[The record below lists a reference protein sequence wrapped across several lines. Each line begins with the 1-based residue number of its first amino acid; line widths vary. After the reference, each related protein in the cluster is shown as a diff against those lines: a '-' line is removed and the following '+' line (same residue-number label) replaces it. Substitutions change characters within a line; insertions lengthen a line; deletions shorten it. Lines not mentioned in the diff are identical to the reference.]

1 MRAIIL
7 TGQTGQGHISAA
19 KAIHEALQRQHIDAR
34 ITDTLSF
41 VGKQA
46 SELIASAFANITNT
60 TPDLFGF
67 LYKAGDVLSSDKRK
81 SPVYYA
87 NALYAD
93 KLYTY
98 LRKNSFDAVICPHL
112 FPAEAI
118 SFLKRER
125 NLTVP
130 AYYVSTDYTCIPF
143 LEELMMD
150 GIFIPHKDLKTEFL
164 EQGIPESDLICS
176 GIPVSEKYR
185 NTVPKAEARKRTG
198 IPGKLPAFLVMTG
211 GEGSGNA
218 VTLTEKLI
226 EKAEDAIRIII
237 LTGRN
242 GKLKDTLQKKFAGDE
257 RVTALGFTE
266 NVEIYMDA
274 CDVLLSK
281 PGGITSSEAAVKN
294 IALVHTAPI
303 PGVETKNARFFSR
316 HGMSVMASGEDEAAE
331 NALRLAGDNEG
342 MARMRNAQ
350 RQYINAAAA
359 DDICRSIFPSK
370 HP

>member
-19 KAIHEALQRQHIDAR
+19 KAIHESLQRRQIDAE

-46 SELIASAFANITNT
+46 SELIAAAFANITNN

-67 LYKAGDVLSSDKRK
+67 IYKAGDALSSDKRK

-98 LRKNSFDAVICPHL
+98 LRKNKFDAVICPHL
-112 FPAEAI
+112 FPAEAL

-125 NLTVP
+125 NLNVP
-130 AYYVSTDYTCIPF
+130 AYYISTDYTCIPF
-143 LEELMMD
+143 IEELRMD

-176 GIPVSEKYR
+176 GIPVSAKFR
-185 NTVPKAEARKRTG
+185 NTVPKAEARKRIG
-198 IPGKLPAFLVMTG
+198 IPGKLPAFLIMTG

-218 VTLTEKLI
+218 VALTGKLI
-226 EKAEDAIRIII
+226 EKAEDNIRIII

-242 GKLKDTLQKKFAGDE
+242 SKLKDTLQEKFTGDE
-257 RVTALGFTE
+257 RVKAVGFTE
-266 NVEIYMDA
+266 NVELYMDA

-281 PGGITSSEAAVKN
+281 PGGITSTEAAVKN

-316 HGMSVMASGEDEAAE
+316 HGMSVMASGEDEAAV
-331 NALRLAGDNEG
+331 NAVRLAGDKEG
-342 MARMRNAQ
+342 MERMRDAQ
-350 RQYINAAAA
+350 RQYINTGAA
-359 DDICRSIFPSK
+359 DDICRYIFPQN
-370 HP
+370 HL